1 MKSPM
6 GVQPRPQDR
15 KEKCGL
21 TLCMAE
27 SQWRSQWLKISKFYF
42 STKSNQIDIVWDAGP
57 ENCHNFAI

>member
-1 MKSPM
+1 MKSTT

-27 SQWRSQWLKISKFYF
+27 SVEVPVTENEQILFFY
-42 STKSNQIDIVWDAGP
+42 QR
-57 ENCHNFAI
+57 